1 MFFLAEN
8 ESTDEETAI
17 NEASETETDT
27 DDDDEDE
34 VPVTKNIQIMTLPAT
49 VIPTPPIIKLPSG
62 PPPPPVGMP
71 PAMLFRPPPLR
82 PNLGGMAIRMPPG
95 SLIQLAFT

>member
-1 MFFLAEN
+1 MLVLAEN
-8 ESTDEETAI
+8 ESTDDEAAI
-17 NEASETETDT
+17 NQASETETDS
-27 DDDDEDE
+27 DDDEEDE
-34 VPVTKNIQIMTLPAT
+34 VPVTKTVQIMTLPPT

-95 SLIQLAFT
+95 TLIKVCF